1 MLERSARMVNL
12 HRSMQER
19 LERLEKQPSA
29 EMPVGDIFLEIF
41 SFFGIPKLTFAMLT
55 FEQEHD
61 RREKETEAHYRVAF
75 SVLSNRGSFF
85 SAESSDQ
92 TSDKNH
98 KML

>member
-1 MLERSARMVNL
+1 MLR
-12 HRSMQER
+12 
-19 LERLEKQPSA
+19 
-29 EMPVGDIFLEIF
+29 
-41 SFFGIPKLTFAMLT
+41 

-85 SAESSDQ
+85 SAENSDQ